1 MNHSQMY
8 WLHAITP
15 LHVGAGR
22 GAGVID
28 LPVVREKA
36 TQWPYVPGSS
46 VKGVVANAHGASI
59 RSSDRDNSR
68 PNASHAA
75 AAFGRPGDD
84 TVDADNA
91 GSLVF
96 TDARIVCL
104 PVRSLVGTFAWATC
118 PLVLQRLKS
127 DAALAGSDG
136 IAKLDVPG
144 LPSPDEA
151 VVAAVAAIP
160 GNELV
165 HGTGENAKLYLE
177 DLDLTAVES
186 GETKAWAEQLGIQ
199 LFAGQQDRTAFGQ
212 RFVIIHNDLFNFLC
226 ETALEVRA
234 RIKLQP
240 DTKTTQN
247 GALWYEESLPTE
259 TILSGTVWCDKVFGT
274 ITADIGKTPQQ
285 TLLDKY
291 CKGSC
296 EEVAHFQMGGKA
308 STGKGLVRAIG
319 LSAVPA

>member
-36 TQWPYVPGSS
+36 TQWPYVPGSG
-46 VKGVVANAHGASI
+46 VKGVVADAHGASI
-59 RSSDRDNSR
+59 RGSDGDSPRKDDW
-68 PNASHAA
+68 HA
-75 AAFGRPGDD
+75 AAFGRPAGKA
-84 TVDADNA
+84 VDADNA

-118 PLVLQRLKS
+118 PLVLQRLKQ
-127 DAALAGSDG
+127 DAGLAGNAALADL
-136 IAKLDVPG
+136 AVPEVEI
-144 LPSPDEA
+144 DE
-151 VVAAVAAIP
+151 AAVASIDTRT
-160 GNELV
+160 LV
-165 HGTGENAKLYLE
+165 HRVQDTDKLYLE
-177 DLDLTAVES
+177 DLDLDAVD
-186 GETKAWAEQLGIQ
+186 GDKTKAWAEQLGMQ
-199 LFAGQQDRTAFGQ
+199 LFAAQQDRTAFGQ
-212 RFVIIHNDLFNFLC
+212 RFVIVHNDLFNFLC

-234 RIKLQP
+234 RIKLDP
-240 DTKTTQN
+240 DTKTTQS

-259 TILSGTVWCDKVFGT
+259 TILSGTVWCDKVFGNGAAAAG
-274 ITADIGKTPQQ
+274 ITQQ

-291 CKGSC
+291 CKGD
-296 EEVAHFQMGGKA
+296 AHFQMGGKA
-308 STGKGLVRAIG
+308 STGKGLVHAIG
-319 LSAVPA
+319 LSAAGAI

>member
-28 LPVVREKA
+28 LPVVREKV

-46 VKGVVANAHGASI
+46 VKGVVSDAHGASI
-59 RSSDRDNSR
+59 RGSDGDSPR
-68 PNASHAA
+68 PNEWHA
-75 AAFGRPGDD
+75 AAFGRPASK

-118 PLVLQRLKS
+118 PLVLQRLKQ
-127 DAALAGSDG
+127 DAGLAGNTALAG
-136 IAKLDVPG
+136 LPVPE
-144 LPSPDEA
+144 PEVA
-151 VVAAVAAIP
+151 NAAVTSIDTSK
-160 GNELV
+160 LV
-165 HGTGENAKLYLE
+165 HPVQDTFKLYLE
-177 DLDLTAVES
+177 DFDLDAVD
-186 GETKAWAEQLGIQ
+186 GDKTKAWAEQLGTS
-199 LFAGQQDRTAFGQ
+199 LFGATPEADPERTAFHQ

-234 RIKLQP
+234 RIKLDP
-240 DTKTTQN
+240 DTKTTVG
-247 GALWYEESLPTE
+247 GALWYEESLPIE
-259 TILSGTVWCDKVFGT
+259 TILSGTVWCDKVFGDAAT
-274 ITADIGKTPQQ
+274 RQNITPQ
-285 TLLDKY
+285 TLLKKY
-291 CKGSC
+291 CEGT
-296 EEVAHFQMGGKA
+296 AHFQMGGKA

-319 LSAVPA
+319 LAAAGAA